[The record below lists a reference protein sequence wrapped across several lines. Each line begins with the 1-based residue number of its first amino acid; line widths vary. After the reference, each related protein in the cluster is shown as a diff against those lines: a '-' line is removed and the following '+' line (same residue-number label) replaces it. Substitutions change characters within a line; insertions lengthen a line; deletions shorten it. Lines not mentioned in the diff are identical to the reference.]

1 MGYYRRKADSY
12 IRRAYRSDNSIN
24 LHKKKTFLASGC
36 RDKTIKLWDVKE
48 GKLIKTLEGHTSG
61 VEALAYIKDSDYLAS
76 SSMDKTIIIWD
87 MKDQKL
93 LDENNLANEQEFL

>member
-1 MGYYRRKADSY
+1 MIRTLEGHTDQITALMY
-12 IRRAYRSDNSIN
+12 IKEKNI
-24 LHKKKTFLASGC
+24 LASGC

-61 VEALAYIKDSDYLAS
+61 VEALAYMKESDYLAS

-87 MKDQKL
+87 MKDKTL
-93 LDENNLANEQEFL
+93 LDELL